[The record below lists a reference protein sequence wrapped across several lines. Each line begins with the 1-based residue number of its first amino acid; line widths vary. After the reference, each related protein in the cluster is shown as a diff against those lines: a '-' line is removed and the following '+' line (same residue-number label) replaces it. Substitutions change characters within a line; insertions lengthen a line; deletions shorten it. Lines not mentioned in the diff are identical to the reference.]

1 MEAQALEKIRMAS
14 WARRRQWSKTDT
26 ARWVTDRAD
35 AVKLCVK
42 NCPKSRDLGALFRA
56 KKLPIFE
63 RLHRRLS
70 VMESDMNRE
79 QVTVMEVLR

>member
-35 AVKLCVK
+35 AVTLCVK
-42 NCPKSRDLGALFRA
+42 NCPKSRDLGALFRVQR
-56 KKLPIFE
+56 LPVFD
-63 RLHRRLS
+63 RLHKRLAE
-70 VMESDMNRE
+70 MQNDTARE
-79 QVTVMEVLR
+79 QAVVTEVMR